1 MTGCLIQYR
10 VGHVALNGVVESV
23 APIGS
28 TIALTAF
35 VRSAI
40 KRPVSDAST
49 TTSAWTIGKLLDWTR
64 GHFDAK
70 GVEDARLCAEL
81 LLAHALGCEKIHL
94 YARFHEEPTAE
105 QRTAFRDLVKKA
117 AEHYPIAYLIGR
129 REFYS
134 LDFDVT
140 PAVLIPR
147 PETEQ
152 IVELV
157 LDRCKQTDAERIDV
171 LDIGTGSGCLAVTLA
186 KREPRVHVVATDIS
200 AATLEVAQVNI
211 DKHGVGER
219 IECVESD
226 IFASLNGQAATGF
239 DFIVSN
245 PPYVALRERETLP
258 RNVRDY
264 EPESALFA
272 GDDGLDFYRALAAPL
287 ADYLRLGG
295 RCYFEIGEDQA
306 DAVVELLS
314 AGGRVVSIAAHSDL
328 AGTPRIL
335 EFERSA

>member
-1 MTGCLIQYR
+1 
-10 VGHVALNGVVESV
+10 
-23 APIGS
+23 
-28 TIALTAF
+28 
-35 VRSAI
+35 
-40 KRPVSDAST
+40 VSDANT

-105 QRTAFRDLVKKA
+105 QRTAFRELVKKA
-117 AEHYPIAYLIGR
+117 AEHYPIAYLIGQ

-134 LDFDVT
+134 LDFEVT

-157 LDRCKQTDAERIDV
+157 LDRCKQIDAERIDV
-171 LDIGTGSGCLAVTLA
+171 LDLGTGSGCLAVTLA
-186 KREPRVHVVATDIS
+186 KREPRIHVVATDVS
-200 AATLEVAQVNI
+200 AAALAVAQRNA
-211 DKHGVGER
+211 DKHGVTER
-219 IECVESD
+219 VECVESD
-226 IFASLNGQAATGF
+226 IFASLNGKAATGF

-245 PPYVALRERETLP
+245 PPYVSLRERETLP

-272 GDDGLDFYRALAAPL
+272 GEDGLDFYRALAPSL
-287 ADYLRLGG
+287 ADYLRPDG
-295 RCYFEIGEDQA
+295 RCYFEIGEDQTGEVTTLLTA
-306 DAVVELLS
+306 DDRLASVAV
-314 AGGRVVSIAAHSDL
+314 HHDL
-328 AGTPRIL
+328 AGTPRVL

>member
-1 MTGCLIQYR
+1 M
-10 VGHVALNGVVESV
+10 
-23 APIGS
+23 
-28 TIALTAF
+28 
-35 VRSAI
+35 
-40 KRPVSDAST
+40 SDTNT

-105 QRTAFRDLVKKA
+105 QRTAFRELVKKA

-157 LDRCKQTDAERIDV
+157 LDRCKQIDAARIDV
-171 LDIGTGSGCLAVTLA
+171 LDLGTGSGCLAITLA
-186 KREPRVHVVATDIS
+186 KREPRIRVMATDVS
-200 AATLEVAQVNI
+200 APALAVSQTNAN
-211 DKHGVGER
+211 KHGVTER
-219 IECVESD
+219 VECIESD
-226 IFASLNGQAATGF
+226 IFSSLNGQAASGF

-272 GDDGLDFYRALAAPL
+272 GEDGLDFYRALAAPL
-287 ADYLRLGG
+287 GDYLRPGG
-295 RCYFEIGEDQA
+295 HCFLEIGEDQT
-306 DAVVELLS
+306 DEVTRLMTKDD
-314 AGGRVVSIAAHSDL
+314 RVASVAAHKDL
-328 AGTPRIL
+328 AGTPRVL